1 MGLLF
6 LAAVIVVMIAIV
18 TGTSTVLKNISEF
31 YRQRFQ
37 FSIWSGVLLLMLA
50 LSLFVISGSADSQGS
65 PIFALIVRAAILA
78 GLTAYNDIR
87 LAGFGWGAL
96 AIGLQ
101 IVLSFCLLFIIMFAL
116 IAYIIRRVFN
126 VRSSLFSPVLGIGV
140 GLRGELLLLVHFLHP

>member
-6 LAAVIVVMIAIV
+6 LVAVIVVMIAIV
-18 TGTSTVLKNISEF
+18 TGTITVLKNISEF

-37 FSIWSGVLLLMLA
+37 FSVWSGVLLFMLA
-50 LSLFVISGSADSQGS
+50 SSLLVISESMRGQES
-65 PIFALIVRAAILA
+65 PVYPLVVIAAILA
-78 GLTAYNDIR
+78 ALTVYNDIR

-101 IVLSFCLLFIIMFAL
+101 IILSFCLLFIIMFVL

-126 VRSSLFSPVLGIGV
+126 VRSPLFSLVFGV
-140 GLRGELLLLVHFLHP
+140 GVGIRGELLLLEHFLHP

>member
-6 LAAVIVVMIAIV
+6 LAAVIVVTVAII

-50 LSLFVISGSADSQGS
+50 VSLFVISGSADSQGA
-65 PIFALIVRAAILA
+65 PMYALIVIAAILA

-126 VRSSLFSPVLGIGV
+126 VRSSRFFPVIGVGV